1 MNFLKDKKGLK
12 NFSAGLLVKLATLLS
27 QLLLVPIFL
36 KTLGVQT
43 YGEWLIIT
51 AIPNYL
57 LLSDLGLTVT
67 ITNEICRLNTLND
80 TEKANAL
87 FKSTNS
93 LLLLIGTILIFSF
106 LVFAFFFNIADLLKL
121 KFINEI
127 QTEAIILIYLINIVC
142 TLLFNFNL
150 GQFKA
155 ENKFYKYEF
164 FNSILFYAD
173 FLITAAILILKLELY
188 FIPLA
193 LIVNRVIMFFIVKK
207 NLSRF
212 EHYSY
217 GFSGKL
223 GLAKKMIPTSL
234 SYTMFTLGYAFFLQG
249 NTFLIGIK
257 LGSSQVVVFN
267 TVRTL
272 VNSIKAFVGILY
284 LPTMPEFTI
293 LITKGQVKE
302 ALLKLK
308 RIIVIVFAGAIFLAS
323 GVYLFQHLIFKVWVG
338 SKFNYSQVFLIT
350 MLVSIIFQ
358 TLWNAESMVPM
369 SVNRNKQLALFPIL
383 GLVNLVIQ
391 YFILNT
397 YGLTGASVALLLMDI
412 TLFIYLFFV
421 AKRIITS

>member
-1 MNFLKDKKGLK
+1 MNVLKNRKSIK
-12 NFSAGLLVKLATLLS
+12 NFSAGLLVKLATLFS

-67 ITNEICRLNTLND
+67 ITNEICRLNTLN
-80 TEKANAL
+80 EKVRAQAL

-93 LLLLIGTILIFSF
+93 LLLFIGTILVTAFI
-106 LVFAFFFNIADLLKL
+106 VFAFFFNVAGLLKL
-121 KFINEI
+121 THITERKA
-127 QTEAIILIYLINIVC
+127 EAIVLIYLINIVC

-155 ENKFYKYEF
+155 EDKFYKYEF
-164 FNSILFYAD
+164 FNSILFYVD
-173 FLITAAILILKLELY
+173 FLLTAAILILKLDLY
-188 FIPLA
+188 FIPLT
-193 LIVNRVIMFFIVKK
+193 LIVNRTIMFFVVKR
-207 NLSRF
+207 NLSQYK
-212 EHYSY
+212 HYSY
-217 GFSGKL
+217 GFSGNL

-257 LGSSQVVVFN
+257 LGSSQVVIFN

-284 LPTMPEFTI
+284 LPSMPEFTI
-293 LITKGQVKE
+293 LITKNQRKE

-308 RIIVIVFAGAIFLAS
+308 RLLVIVFVGAIFLAS
-323 GVYLFQHLIFKVWVG
+323 VVYLFQHLIFKLWVG
-338 SKFNYSQVFLIT
+338 NKFIYTQLFLLT
-350 MLVSIIFQ
+350 MLLSIIFQ

-383 GLVNLVIQ
+383 GLVNLFVQ
-391 YFILNT
+391 YFILQT
-397 YGLTGASVALLLMDI
+397 YGLTGASIALLIMDI
-412 TLFIYLFFV
+412 TLFVYLYFI
-421 AKRIITS
+421 AKKIIQS